1 MQPAALQRGGGG
13 RRCGTRRRTERAA
26 AARSECE
33 MKVVR
38 MIVLKQ
44 MKTISSMS
52 EVYNEQTR
60 TSEFAR
66 AGFLRVEDCD
76 GKMYSSN
83 ASLM

>member
-1 MQPAALQRGGGG
+1 
-13 RRCGTRRRTERAA
+13 
-26 AARSECE
+26 
-33 MKVVR
+33 